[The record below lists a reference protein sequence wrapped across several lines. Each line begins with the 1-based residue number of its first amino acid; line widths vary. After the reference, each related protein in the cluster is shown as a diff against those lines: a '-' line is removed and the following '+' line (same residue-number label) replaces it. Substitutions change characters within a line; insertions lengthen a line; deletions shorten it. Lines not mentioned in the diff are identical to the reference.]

1 MKLEAKSV
9 GSWSLLQQRAAAHR
23 TPPQELKLVW
33 SPHSGVEGSQSFHL
47 LLNAAYACI
56 LLKMMTQQPELMRW
70 WVSVHS
76 KQACIVLAADC
87 TYLLSFEPC
96 PSGQISTQVVAAM
109 ATAVIDICSSISALR
124 QGRGTSPGNLAE
136 VLGAAVIAHP
146 WPTEAIMT
154 VLCAFARA
162 RSMSTLGTGE
172 EAPRMPVSRTLGHQ
186 WLLRHYILA
195 HLTNENDGETDF

>member
-96 PSGQISTQVVAAM
+96 PSGFSTWVELVQHLGQLARELEDLLSRWLAQMVYYF
-109 ATAVIDICSSISALR
+109 TFLQHQD
-124 QGRGTSPGNLAE
+124 GR
-136 VLGAAVIAHP
+136 
-146 WPTEAIMT
+146 
-154 VLCAFARA
+154 
-162 RSMSTLGTGE
+162 E
-172 EAPRMPVSRTLGHQ
+172 EAASS
-186 WLLRHYILA
+186 
-195 HLTNENDGETDF
+195 EKK

>member
-1 MKLEAKSV
+1 MPQWGMLLDLIDTGVGHVICFGQKFDKCVMK
-9 GSWSLLQQRAAAHR
+9 WSLPCVCTLDLCS
-23 TPPQELKLVW
+23 EL
-33 SPHSGVEGSQSFHL
+33 HSEKYICQVTMDLGRIRDMW
-47 LLNAAYACI
+47 N
-56 LLKMMTQQPELMRW
+56 R
-70 WVSVHS
+70 
-76 KQACIVLAADC
+76 
-87 TYLLSFEPC
+87 
-96 PSGQISTQVVAAM
+96 QISTQVVAAM

-195 HLTNENDGETDF
+195 HLTNENGMPLFLFAS